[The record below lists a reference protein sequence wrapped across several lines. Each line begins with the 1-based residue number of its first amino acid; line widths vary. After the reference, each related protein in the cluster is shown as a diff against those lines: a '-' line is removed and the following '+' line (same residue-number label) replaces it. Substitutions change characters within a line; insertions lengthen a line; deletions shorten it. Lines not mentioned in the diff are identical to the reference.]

1 VPKVLEGITF
11 KDGIEIRKAKNNQII
26 SGGQTERHAA

>member
-11 KDGIEIRKAKNNQII
+11 KDGIEIRKAKNNQ
-26 SGGQTERHAA
+26 TERHAA